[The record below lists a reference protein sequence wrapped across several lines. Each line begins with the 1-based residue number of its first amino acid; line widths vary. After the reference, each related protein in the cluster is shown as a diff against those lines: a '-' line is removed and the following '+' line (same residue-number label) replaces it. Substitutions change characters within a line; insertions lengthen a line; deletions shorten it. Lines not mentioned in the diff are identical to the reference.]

1 MRHRRV
7 VVPSIGVLVGVSL
20 VTVLDTKSSKNYVMI
35 PWAVYVTVLNWNM
48 TELKEEVTK
57 LLC

>member
-1 MRHRRV
+1 MV
-7 VVPSIGVLVGVSL
+7 IPSIGVLVGVSL